1 MFEFSETGRATM
13 LPGNFTEKDAPNLAQ
28 NQMLASDGDISY
40 FAAFL
45 DINQDNYSG
54 PITIEDVMIGRS
66 SVETLRME
74 RHFLLLGGRYEVV
87 GKITR
92 ADKFFRIS
100 GIMGS
105 VDVCIKRL
113 QVGDPFDDDLP
124 TKKKK

>member
-1 MFEFSETGRATM
+1 M